1 MPRMSVFDARLQQQL
16 RTANIGRSVQAR
28 HDILAKSPI
37 ESSRAAAHAIRE
49 GELEHAIE
57 LLEHGRS
64 VVWQQTLRLRPSTD
78 KLHQVSPALAGR
90 LSKTLGELD
99 GMNVEP
105 LAPGVRPSDWRRR
118 QTRRVQRHPPSSS
131 SSWTLS
137 MPSGPTTLR

>member
-16 RTANIGRSVQAR
+16 RTVNIGRSVQAR

-90 LSKTLGELD
+90 LSKTIGELD

-105 LAPGVRPSDWRRR
+105 SVDTVLSLAPGVRPSDWRRR
-118 QTRRVQRHPPSSS
+118 QTRRVRRHLPSS
-131 SSWTLS
+131 L
-137 MPSGPTTLR
+137 PS